1 MMRSV
6 FLTLPER
13 AFLPAGPE
21 VALALRGEQEV
32 EPQLFNLLTLRQ
44 RTQRRGSGFAVR
56 THSEICRPR

>member
-21 VALALRGEQEV
+21 VALALRGAQEV
-32 EPQLFNLLTLRQ
+32 EPQLF
-44 RTQRRGSGFAVR
+44 
-56 THSEICRPR
+56 ICAH